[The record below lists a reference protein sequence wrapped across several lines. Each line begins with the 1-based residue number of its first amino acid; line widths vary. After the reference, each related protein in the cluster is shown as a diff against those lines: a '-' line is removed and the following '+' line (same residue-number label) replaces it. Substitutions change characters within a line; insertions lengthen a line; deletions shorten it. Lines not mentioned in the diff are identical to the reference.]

1 MENNKTKPQQV
12 IELIKWN
19 SVFTEIFHMSFG
31 STFTRLNDLNT
42 QKLHQHT
49 KNSSPNYF
57 EQDSSRSFPL
67 PYEHRPP
74 STVITYQTE
83 STCMTIR

>member
-19 SVFTEIFHMSFG
+19 SVFEGIPHMSFG

-49 KNSSPNYF
+49 KNSSLNYF
-57 EQDSSRSFPL
+57 EQDSSQSLPL

-74 STVITYQTE
+74 STVIAYQTV
-83 STCMTIR
+83 STCMAIR